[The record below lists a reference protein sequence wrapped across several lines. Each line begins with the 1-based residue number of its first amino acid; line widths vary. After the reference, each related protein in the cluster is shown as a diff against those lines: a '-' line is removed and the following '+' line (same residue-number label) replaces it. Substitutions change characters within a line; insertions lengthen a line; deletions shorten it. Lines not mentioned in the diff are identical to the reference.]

1 MTACSGRFRFEF
13 GWYHEDFVPFGD
25 GSFFVEKNNDKG
37 ASDNENERY
46 ATPWENG
53 FSYESQPACP

>member
-1 MTACSGRFRFEF
+1 MTACSGRCRFEF

-25 GSFFVEKNNDKG
+25 EVFFVEKNNQKG

-46 ATPWENG
+46 AAPGENS